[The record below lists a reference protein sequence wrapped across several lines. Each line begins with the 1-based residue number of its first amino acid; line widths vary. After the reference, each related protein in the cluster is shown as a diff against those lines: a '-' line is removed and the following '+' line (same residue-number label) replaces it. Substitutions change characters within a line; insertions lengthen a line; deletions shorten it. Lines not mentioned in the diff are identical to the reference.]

1 MAAATSRLRLIASVI
16 ALPRRRPQ
24 LIAQSAATLDRLSNG
39 RLTLGLGSGGD
50 PGDFEPFG
58 ESYERAPRVALLD
71 EGLPLIDAWLR
82 GQKVDHAG
90 SGYTACGAT
99 IGPACVQQPRP
110 PIWLGG
116 MRPGGLRRAARWDGW
131 ICIGVSDDGS
141 TMTMTPEL
149 LAEMVNRIRAT
160 RRELGKAGE
169 PFDVAVF
176 GYSEPDQP
184 GYVPSFGAA
193 GATWWLESLSLMRGD
208 LAALQARVNL
218 GAAASAI
225 TGWSRVGLVQDPNHQ
240 RSERRGLVEV
250 GAVPGASEDDLFLAR
265 RDEYVEPLV
274 RRHRPAARLVLAEH
288 QVDGHF
294 QTRRGA
300 PEVDLL
306 QLRIQHIE
314 TVEEAAEG
322 VQEIQQ

>member
-1 MAAATSRLRLIASVI
+1 VAAATSRLRLIASVI

-218 GAAASAI
+218 GPPRQRSLAGLGWVSSRIRTISAANAA
-225 TGWSRVGLVQDPNHQ
+225 GWSKW
-240 RSERRGLVEV
+240 
-250 GAVPGASEDDLFLAR
+250 AR
-265 RDEYVEPLV
+265 C
-274 RRHRPAARLVLAEH
+274 PAPAKTTCSL
-288 QVDGHF
+288 
-294 QTRRGA
+294 RGA
-300 PEVDLL
+300 TSMSNHSFAGIARP
-306 QLRIQHIE
+306 RASCSPS
-314 TVEEAAEG
+314 TR
-322 VQEIQQ
+322 